1 MHAQR
6 TGPIEDVARGDELCA
21 EQAYLRRALLA
32 LRGMFEQVRNTAVAA
47 GDPVA
52 DKVTNAYLRI
62 DRERRLAAL
71 GPRDDSIPLFFGRL
85 DYRQDHPV
93 SASASGSAFDS
104 AAALEPAPASVPASV
119 PAPAVA
125 LAEVPAVPVY
135 LGRRL
140 VREEA
145 GDDPLV
151 VDWRAD
157 VARPFYRAHRA
168 DPMGLRVRRRFGFVD
183 GELTAFEDEAFG
195 PGAATSDDE
204 NAATAA
210 TSLLEQEIQ
219 RPRSGPMRDIVATIQ
234 PEQDEIVRAGLELS
248 ICVQGAPGTGKT
260 AVGLHRAA
268 YLLYTYR
275 ERLARSGVLV
285 VGPNRA
291 FLGYI
296 ASVLPALGEFTV
308 EQRSI
313 LDLLDTPSAPAAPAA
328 SAARGSGAAEP
339 EDVAVLK
346 GDARMATVIRRAL
359 HGAIQAPT
367 GPVTIVTREG
377 RWTVA
382 EQEVTSMLTALR
394 SGSYGYGAGRAM
406 LARRIGAAAARRA
419 ELAGAHIT
427 DAGIEALARSRP
439 VRAAVEAIWP
449 KADGAK
455 LIRRLFTDPEFLAAA
470 AGGVLTE
477 AEQALL
483 VGHRSRG
490 RSIADAYCGDEAR
503 HLIERVPGFG
513 HVIVD
518 EAQDLSAMQCRAI
531 GRRCAQGSL
540 TVLGDLAQGTS
551 AWAAGSWQDLLTHLG
566 KPATHVE
573 VLDRSHRVP
582 AEILGYANRLLPS
595 IAPHVPPATSV
606 RHVPGALTVVR
617 AAPDRLVAEVTAQAR
632 VVLRNEGSTAVLVA
646 DRQLAAIGPALR
658 DAGLPFIE
666 LREDTAPGRFA
677 LVPASLAKGLEFD
690 HVILAEPAAVVAGE
704 PGRTN
709 GLRRLYVLLTRAVT
723 SLTVVHADD
732 LPAEL

>member
-1 MHAQR
+1 MYAQR
-6 TGPIEDVARGDELCA
+6 TGPTEDVARGDELCA

-85 DYRQDHPV
+85 DYRQDHP
-93 SASASGSAFDS
+93 ASA
-104 AAALEPAPASVPASV
+104 PA

-125 LAEVPAVPVY
+125 LAEVPAAPVY

-195 PGAATSDDE
+195 PGATTSYDETAAT
-204 NAATAA
+204 AATAA

-313 LDLLDTPSAPAAPAA
+313 LDLLDTPSTPSTPAASAA

-394 SGSYGYGAGRAM
+394 SGSYGYGPGRAM

-470 AGGVLTE
+470 AEGVLTG

-490 RSIADAYCGDEAR
+490 GSVADAYCVDEAR

-531 GRRCAQGSL
+531 GRRCEQGSL

-551 AWAAGSWQDLLTHLG
+551 AWAAGSWQDLLAHLG

-606 RHVPGALTVVR
+606 RHVPAALTVVR
-617 AAPDRLVAEVTAQAR
+617 AASDRLAVPDRLAAEVTAQAR

-646 DRQLAAIGPALR
+646 DSQLAAIGPVLR